1 MSESSE
7 SSPSEVQ
14 ATPARI
20 FRNVWTI
27 AWPIVVASL
36 IDANEG
42 MIDIYLV
49 GKLGPAAI
57 SAIGMSRQIV
67 FIFMVMAMSITSG
80 TRTLVAQFFGAERH
94 EDVGKTAQQALLMG
108 VCLALVLGSISF
120 VLTRPALILLGAPDE
135 VLQHAVPYLRLYF
148 AGMVFMIL
156 HYVMSAIF
164 GGVGDT
170 RTPLKISIVV
180 IIFKCFTSYG
190 FVFGV
195 WGFPEMGVAGAA
207 VGTIISRALGCVIGF
222 SILTRGHSRVRL
234 IWHWRMKPD
243 WSILRRMLQI
253 GIPSG
258 ASGFFRNGARVL
270 LYRVAAGTR
279 QPTVALASLT
289 MGFQIR
295 LYTILPA
302 LAFSIAGTALVGQR
316 LGAREV
322 KAAEQYG
329 AQTIRLC
336 MLLVGM
342 GSLGLW
348 LFTEPII
355 SIFTNVEEV
364 IGVGGFM
371 LRFFII
377 AQIFSALSIVVSGVL
392 AGGGETKPP
401 LYYTLISQWGI
412 LLPFSYILA
421 YPAGWDVT
429 GIWIAWLAGGVVEG
443 MLTLRRYFKGTWKRT
458 VV

>member
-170 RTPLKISIVV
+170 RTPLKISIIV
-180 IIFKCFTSYG
+180 IIFKCFTAYG
-190 FVFGV
+190 
-195 WGFPEMGVAGAA
+195 
-207 VGTIISRALGCVIGF
+207 
-222 SILTRGHSRVRL
+222 
-234 IWHWRMKPD
+234 
-243 WSILRRMLQI
+243 
-253 GIPSG
+253 
-258 ASGFFRNGARVL
+258 
-270 LYRVAAGTR
+270 
-279 QPTVALASLT
+279 
-289 MGFQIR
+289 
-295 LYTILPA
+295 
-302 LAFSIAGTALVGQR
+302 
-316 LGAREV
+316 
-322 KAAEQYG
+322 
-329 AQTIRLC
+329 
-336 MLLVGM
+336 
-342 GSLGLW
+342 
-348 LFTEPII
+348 
-355 SIFTNVEEV
+355 
-364 IGVGGFM
+364 
-371 LRFFII
+371 
-377 AQIFSALSIVVSGVL
+377 
-392 AGGGETKPP
+392 
-401 LYYTLISQWGI
+401 
-412 LLPFSYILA
+412 
-421 YPAGWDVT
+421 
-429 GIWIAWLAGGVVEG
+429 
-443 MLTLRRYFKGTWKRT
+443 
-458 VV
+458 